1 VSARGVRRLESSADA
16 LHHQREWFAA
26 LRENVAGG
34 TPLVFADAD
43 TPHEI
48 FRAFGIPYVVS
59 QWWASVCSAKQSG
72 PRYLG
77 LLRDRGY
84 PDDVD
89 QYSAIALGSALETAP
104 EHAPWGGLP
113 PVSLYVTQV
122 SRDGH
127 RAIAEAWTREAGVPY
142 YAFEKA
148 VDEAL
153 PRAWWERVPQEWEEV
168 IGSARLDLMTA
179 ELRELTGR
187 LESLTGTPYDEDR
200 LRAVLALANEQQE
213 WNLRT
218 RDLIAA
224 TSPAP
229 VDIVDSIPAV
239 MIPQWHRGSIW
250 GRDAARRFY
259 EEVAERVARGDAAFP
274 GERLRLMWIG
284 RGLWFNLG
292 FYQHFQQRH
301 GAVFVWSMYLGI
313 AADGYRRYGEDPLR
327 TLAARF
333 AAFTDFLGMPGW
345 ADEWYVKEARLHG
358 IDGVVHLLAPES
370 RSSYFVTRALEEAG
384 FPVLEID
391 ANNADARS
399 WDETAFVARLE
410 QFIED
415 RVGRRRA

>member
-1 VSARGVRRLESSADA
+1 MSARGVKRLESSADA
-16 LHHQREWFAA
+16 LRHQREWFAE
-26 LRENVAGG
+26 LREDVAAG
-34 TPLVFADAD
+34 TPLVLADAD

-48 FRAFGIPYVVS
+48 FRAFDIPYVVN
-59 QWWASVCSAKQSG
+59 QWWASVCSAKQHG

-89 QYSAIALGSALETAP
+89 QYGAIALGSALETAP

-113 PVSLYVTQV
+113 PVSLFVTQV

-127 RAIAEAWTREAGVPY
+127 RAIAEAWTREVGVPF

-153 PRAWWERVPQEWEEV
+153 PGTWWERVPHEWEAV

-179 ELRELTGR
+179 ELRELIGR
-187 LESLTGTPYDEDR
+187 LEALTDTPYDEDR

-213 WNLRT
+213 WNRKT

-224 TSPAP
+224 TAPAP

-239 MIPQWHRGSIW
+239 MLPQWHRGSVW

-259 EEVAERVARGDAAFP
+259 EEVADAVERGDAAFP

-292 FYQHFQQRH
+292 FYQHFQKRH
-301 GAVFVWSMYLGI
+301 GAVFVWSMYLAI
-313 AADGYRRYGEDPLR
+313 AADGYLRYGDDPLR
-327 TLAARF
+327 SLAARF

-345 ADEWYVKEARLHG
+345 AEDWYLKEARLHG
-358 IDGVVHLLAPES
+358 IDGVVHLVAPES
-370 RSSYFVTRALEEAG
+370 RSSYFVTQALEEAG
-384 FPVLEID
+384 IPVLEID

-399 WDETAFVARLE
+399 WDEAAFVATLE
-410 QFIED
+410 RFIEE
-415 RVGRRRA
+415 RVERRSA